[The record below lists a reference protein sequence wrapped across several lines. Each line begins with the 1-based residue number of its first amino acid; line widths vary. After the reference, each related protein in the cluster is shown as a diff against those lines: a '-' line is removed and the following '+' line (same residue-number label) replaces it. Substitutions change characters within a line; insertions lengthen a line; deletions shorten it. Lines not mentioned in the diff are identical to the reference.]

1 MEDLKEIDVD
11 LESYYI
17 KIICIINLIVA
28 IIALPLSSLILSSA
42 RSILSSNSVVSIRL
56 TLVVLCLDI
65 LSCLTYI
72 ILSIALLL
80 RNDFLDYSPLAC
92 NLSFFFYIGSIFL
105 SIWFLAVISLERFLY
120 IVLDI
125 SISLLTWLLVM
136 TVLLIILV
144 IIGFYSFF
152 NSIIKVMPLKT
163 YCFLSP
169 VDNLG
174 YINLIVISILNWASV
189 IIVAFSYT
197 SILII
202 TIKTKLK
209 TRLSLLVQLK
219 KLNSQLNIAIIRLLL
234 ILCFYLLTNSYEAY
248 LESWSILTRL
258 DRSKIEDFI
267 SAAIQNFNPLVNCIL
282 VLLINK
288 DANTILVD

>member
-1 MEDLKEIDVD
+1 
-11 LESYYI
+11 
-17 KIICIINLIVA
+17 
-28 IIALPLSSLILSSA
+28 
-42 RSILSSNSVVSIRL
+42 
-56 TLVVLCLDI
+56 
-65 LSCLTYI
+65 
-72 ILSIALLL
+72 
-80 RNDFLDYSPLAC
+80 
-92 NLSFFFYIGSIFL
+92 
-105 SIWFLAVISLERFLY
+105 
-120 IVLDI
+120 
-125 SISLLTWLLVM
+125 
-136 TVLLIILV
+136 
-144 IIGFYSFF
+144 
-152 NSIIKVMPLKT
+152 MPLKT